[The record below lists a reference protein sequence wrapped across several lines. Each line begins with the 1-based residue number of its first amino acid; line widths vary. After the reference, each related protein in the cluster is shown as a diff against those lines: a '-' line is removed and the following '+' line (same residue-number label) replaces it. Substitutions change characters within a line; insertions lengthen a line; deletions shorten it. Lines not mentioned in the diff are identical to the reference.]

1 MYTSIS
7 DSLYSIVTLHCNCS
21 YMWCVC
27 VIKTR
32 YSSVSLLE
40 REKQCVCVCITLLH
54 RIGGHRISLLN
65 VTIVFQ
71 CIDSIIACYGISYI
85 AALHC

>member
-1 MYTSIS
+1 M
-7 DSLYSIVTLHCNCS
+7 
-21 YMWCVC
+21 CVC
-27 VIKTR
+27 VTKTR

-40 REKQCVCVCITLLH
+40 RNSVCVCVCVCITLLH

-71 CIDSIIACYGISYI
+71 CIDSIIAC
-85 AALHC
+85 